1 MKVSKGAIGKLLI
14 CGCVSLVLV
23 VSNSFAAVVYPV
35 SKSRTIFV
43 KIKLNTNADVSIE
56 KAALKYNKRMAYSF
70 MLDDGYRSAFL
81 CAYPLLNG
89 GEVSAPFIDGW
100 QKDQG
105 GDGSLS
111 KGLYFSDG
119 CGNSVP
125 FRMGIAINA
134 ASLTETPENRGSLSW
149 SEVKALYNSGWDIL
163 NHSYH
168 HSTKHG
174 TDYSEEVRENG
185 TAVFKGL
192 GFEMTQFI
200 VPGGE
205 GDLGY
210 QDEYAKAA
218 FENGIV
224 AVGTTNGAG
233 PVIKVD
239 RPVNLNQLVYQ
250 REFVKSTSNK
260 GSADI
265 DQHLRKI
272 DSLLKRPEVL
282 WYNEFTHGVGND
294 NLWDISLTF
303 PDFKYYMTSIAE
315 RYGASGADNLWMAPW
330 QEVYEYIWLRDRIKI
345 NTKQNGEDVTL
356 EVVLPDIPASFRHG
370 AISFNIKTAST
381 FSVNS
386 QSKDIKVTTNGKG
399 KHSLL
404 NIQFT
409 K

>member
-35 SKSRTIFV
+35 SKSRKIFV
-43 KIKLNTNADVSIE
+43 KIKLNTKADVSIE
-56 KAALKYNKRMAYSF
+56 KAVLKYNKRMAYSF

-89 GEVSAPFIDGW
+89 GKISASFIDGW

-111 KGLYFSDG
+111 KGLFFSDG

-134 ASLTETPENRGSLSW
+134 ASLIETPENRGSLSW
-149 SEVKALYNSGWDIL
+149 SEVKTLYNSGWDIL

-174 TDYSEEVRENG
+174 TDYSDEVRENG
-185 TAVFKGL
+185 VAVFKEL
-192 GFEMTQFI
+192 GFQMTQFI

-205 GDLGY
+205 GDSGY
-210 QDEYAKAA
+210 QDEYGRAA

-224 AVGTTNGAG
+224 AVGTTNGTG

-239 RPVNLNQLVYQ
+239 EPVNLDRLVYQ
-250 REFVKSTSNK
+250 REFIKSTSNT

-265 DQHLRKI
+265 DQHLHKI
-272 DSLLKRPEVL
+272 DSLFKRPEVL

-294 NLWDISLTF
+294 NLWDISLIF
-303 PDFKYYMTSIAE
+303 PDFRYYMTSIAK
-315 RYGASGADNLWMAPW
+315 RYGIGGTDNLWMAPW

-345 NTKQNGEDVTL
+345 NTKKNGQDVTL
-356 EVVLPDIPASFRHG
+356 EVILPDIPASFRHG
-370 AISFNIKTAST
+370 AISLNIKTTST
-381 FSVNS
+381 FSVIS
-386 QSKDIKVTTNGKG
+386 QSKDVKVTTNGKG

-404 NIQFT
+404 NIQLT